1 MQKFN
6 NYDEFIEIT
15 KLAQQNQQK
24 NINCYLMPN
33 EINEL
38 IIKEK
43 LYYLQNNTTLQII
56 RKHDRFYNVSFYATE
71 KFNFTLFDSNL
82 PIITDIPYS
91 IKICDKIKLFVLSLQ
106 KQGFKLNCESSRM
119 RKKNTNIDTNK
130 INNNFKIDNITE
142 QEIDKVYEIW
152 ESNFNYLTDLLYS
165 KNEIQEHKNDIYVC
179 KDDNGNILGA
189 MEILL
194 KGNNAWIQKIAI
206 KNELKGKGIGTIM
219 ENFYINKCK
228 TLGINSLLLY
238 TINDNMSAQNFHKK
252 FGFNFDGKHN
262 CQYLYLGEKNGQING
277 NLN

>member
-119 RKKNTNIDTNK
+119 RKKNTKIDTNK

>member
-119 RKKNTNIDTNK
+119 KKKNTNIDTNK